1 LNGNYETWDRNTDS
15 KELLFLAVAEDVNE
29 VLAVIG
35 LCDFDDLEEYRHLK
49 PWLCA
54 FVVREDLRGSGIGS
68 QVLELMEA
76 RARDYGIELVYLWTE
91 DQLEF
96 YLKRGY
102 EKFDELLKA
111 KRTLH
116 IMKKTI

>member
-1 LNGNYETWDRNTDS
+1 
-15 KELLFLAVAEDVNE
+15 
-29 VLAVIG
+29 
-35 LCDFDDLEEYRHLK
+35 
-49 PWLCA
+49 
-54 FVVREDLRGSGIGS
+54 
-68 QVLELMEA
+68 MEA

-102 EKFDELLKA
+102 EKFDELLKP

>member
-1 LNGNYETWDRNTDS
+1 
-15 KELLFLAVAEDVNE
+15 
-29 VLAVIG
+29 
-35 LCDFDDLEEYRHLK
+35 
-49 PWLCA
+49 
-54 FVVREDLRGSGIGS
+54 
-68 QVLELMEA
+68 MEA
-76 RARDYGIELVYLWTE
+76 RSRDYGIELVYLWTE

-102 EKFDELLKA
+102 EKIDELLKP

>member
-1 LNGNYETWDRNTDS
+1 
-15 KELLFLAVAEDVNE
+15 
-29 VLAVIG
+29 
-35 LCDFDDLEEYRHLK
+35 
-49 PWLCA
+49 
-54 FVVREDLRGSGIGS
+54 
-68 QVLELMEA
+68 MEA